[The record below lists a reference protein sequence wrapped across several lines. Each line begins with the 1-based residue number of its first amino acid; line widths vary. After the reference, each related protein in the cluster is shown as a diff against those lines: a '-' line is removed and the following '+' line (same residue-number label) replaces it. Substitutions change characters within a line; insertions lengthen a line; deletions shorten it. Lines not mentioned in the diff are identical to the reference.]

1 MEKIQS
7 LTGMMDLIENKANKA
22 NKADTANG
30 IFYTEHILKDIFE
43 TYSISEIRTPALE
56 DSSLFK
62 RSVGDTSDIVNK
74 ELYTFMDKNDKSIT
88 LRPEGTAS
96 VIRSIIEK
104 KIDNESNKF
113 WYLGPMWRYERPQ
126 KGRYRQFS
134 QAGVEILG
142 YSEGIAEL
150 EIVSIICS
158 INKALGIENS
168 ILKINHLGDKESKEK
183 YCNALKNF
191 LMPLSSKLDEKDIQR
206 LNTNPLRVL
215 DSKNSE
221 TQEIL
226 KDAPKIND
234 FLTDQSLDL
243 LNLVKN
249 TFSKECNIEIDH
261 TLVRGLDYYTGF
273 VFEAV
278 SSDLGAQDAYLG
290 GGRYDDLCKQLG
302 GKDLPA
308 IGMAIGIERLSL
320 LTKTYKKNRTL
331 ISFIIIS
338 SNLESKA
345 YKIAHNLRSI
355 NSSIDIDV
363 QLSDG
368 SLKSKLRRANKDNAS
383 YAFIIGEDELKSE
396 NIIVKSL
403 NDENSEQI
411 IMNISEIEN
420 FIQNI
425 K

>member
-7 LTGMMDLIENKANKA
+7 LTGMMDLIANKSD
-22 NKADTANG
+22 KADTANR
-30 IFYTEHILKDIFE
+30 IFYAEQMLRDIFE
-43 TYSISEIRTPALE
+43 NYSISEIRTPALE
-56 DSSLFK
+56 NSSLFK

-74 ELYTFMDKNDKSIT
+74 ELYSFLDKNDRSIT

-126 KGRYRQFS
+126 KGRYRQFN

-168 ILKINHLGDKESKEK
+168 ILKINHLGDKESKQN
-183 YCNALKNF
+183 YCDALKDF
-191 LMPLSSKLDEKDIQR
+191 LMPLSSNLDEKDIQR

-226 KDAPKIND
+226 KNAPKIND
-234 FLTDQSLDL
+234 FLTDQSLNL
-243 LNLVKN
+243 LNLVIN

-355 NSSIDIDV
+355 NSSVDIDV

-403 NDENSEQI
+403 NDENSEQV
-411 IMNISEIEN
+411 IMNISDIEN

>member
-7 LTGMMDLIENKANKA
+7 LTGMMDLIANKSD
-22 NKADTANG
+22 KADTANR
-30 IFYTEHILKDIFE
+30 IFYAEQMLRDIFE
-43 TYSISEIRTPALE
+43 NYSILEIRTPALE
-56 DSSLFK
+56 NSSLFK

-74 ELYTFMDKNDKSIT
+74 ELYSFLDKNDRSIT

-126 KGRYRQFS
+126 KGRYRQFN

-168 ILKINHLGDKESKEK
+168 ILKINHLGDKESKQN
-183 YCNALKNF
+183 YCDALKDF
-191 LMPLSSKLDEKDIQR
+191 LIPLSSKLDEKDIQR

-226 KDAPKIND
+226 KNAPKIND
-234 FLTDQSLDL
+234 FLTDQSLNL

-249 TFSKECNIEIDH
+249 TFSEECNIEIDH

-355 NSSIDIDV
+355 NSSVDIDV

-403 NDENSEQI
+403 NDENSEQV
-411 IMNISEIEN
+411 IMNISDIEN

>member
-7 LTGMMDLIENKANKA
+7 LTGMMDLIANKSD
-22 NKADTANG
+22 KADTANR
-30 IFYTEHILKDIFE
+30 IFYAEQMLRDIFE
-43 TYSISEIRTPALE
+43 NYSISEIRTPALE
-56 DSSLFK
+56 NSSLFK

-74 ELYTFMDKNDKSIT
+74 ELYSFLDKNDRSIT

-126 KGRYRQFS
+126 KGRYRQFN

-168 ILKINHLGDKESKEK
+168 ILKINHLGDKESKK
-183 YCNALKNF
+183 NYCDALKDF

-226 KDAPKIND
+226 KNAPKIND
-234 FLTDQSLDL
+234 FLTDQSLNL

-249 TFSKECNIEIDH
+249 TFSEECNIEIDH

-320 LTKTYKKNRTL
+320 LTKTYKKNSTL

-355 NSSIDIDV
+355 NSSVDIDV

-403 NDENSEQI
+403 NDENSEQV
-411 IMNISEIEN
+411 IMNISDIEN

>member
-7 LTGMMDLIENKANKA
+7 LTGMMDLIANKSD
-22 NKADTANG
+22 KADTANR
-30 IFYTEHILKDIFE
+30 IFYAEQMLRDIFE
-43 TYSISEIRTPALE
+43 NYSILEIRTPALE
-56 DSSLFK
+56 NSSLFK

-74 ELYTFMDKNDKSIT
+74 ELYSFLDKNDRSIT

-126 KGRYRQFS
+126 KGRYRQFN

-168 ILKINHLGDKESKEK
+168 ILKINHLGDKESKQN
-183 YCNALKNF
+183 YCDALKDF
-191 LMPLSSKLDEKDIQR
+191 LMPLSSKLNEKDIQR

-226 KDAPKIND
+226 KNAPKIND
-234 FLTDQSLDL
+234 FLTDQSLNL

-249 TFSKECNIEIDH
+249 TFSEECNIEIDH

-290 GGRYDDLCKQLG
+290 GGRYDDLCEQLG

-355 NSSIDIDV
+355 NSSVDIDV

-403 NDENSEQI
+403 DDENSEQV
-411 IMNISEIEN
+411 IMNISDIEN

>member
-7 LTGMMDLIENKANKA
+7 LTGMMDLIENKA

-74 ELYTFMDKNDKSIT
+74 ELYSFMDKNDKSIT

-215 DSKNSE
+215 DSKSSE

-249 TFSKECNIEIDH
+249 TFSEECNIEIDH

-420 FIQNI
+420 FIRNI

>member
-7 LTGMMDLIENKANKA
+7 LTGMMDLIENKA

-74 ELYTFMDKNDKSIT
+74 ELYSFMDKNDKSIT

-215 DSKNSE
+215 DSKSSE

-249 TFSKECNIEIDH
+249 TFSEECNIEIDH

-403 NDENSEQI
+403 NDENSEQV
-411 IMNISEIEN
+411 IMNISDIEN

>member
-7 LTGMMDLIENKANKA
+7 LTGMMDLIENKA

-74 ELYTFMDKNDKSIT
+74 ELYSFMDKNDKSIT

-142 YSEGIAEL
+142 YTEGIAEL

-215 DSKNSE
+215 DSKSSE

-249 TFSKECNIEIDH
+249 TFSEECNIEIDH

>member
-7 LTGMMDLIENKANKA
+7 LTGMMDLIENKA

-74 ELYTFMDKNDKSIT
+74 ELYSFMDKNDKSIT

-150 EIVSIICS
+150 EVVSIICS

-168 ILKINHLGDKESKEK
+168 LLKINHLGDKESKEK

-191 LMPLSSKLDEKDIQR
+191 LMPLSSKLDKKDIQR

-215 DSKNSE
+215 DSKSSE

-249 TFSKECNIEIDH
+249 TFSEDCNIEIDH

-411 IMNISEIEN
+411 IMNISDIEN

>member
-7 LTGMMDLIENKANKA
+7 LTGMMDLIENKA

-74 ELYTFMDKNDKSIT
+74 ELYSFLDKNDRSIT

-126 KGRYRQFS
+126 KGRYRQFN

-168 ILKINHLGDKESKEK
+168 ILKINHLGDKESKQN
-183 YCNALKNF
+183 YCDALKDF
-191 LMPLSSKLDEKDIQR
+191 LMPLSSNLDEKDIQR

-226 KDAPKIND
+226 KNAPKIND

-249 TFSKECNIEIDH
+249 TFSEECNIKIDH

-355 NSSIDIDV
+355 NSSVDIDV

-403 NDENSEQI
+403 NDENSEQV
-411 IMNISEIEN
+411 IMNISDIEN

>member
-7 LTGMMDLIENKANKA
+7 LTGMMDLIENKA

-74 ELYTFMDKNDKSIT
+74 ELYSFMDKNDKSIT

-191 LMPLSSKLDEKDIQR
+191 LMPLSSKLDKKDIQR
-206 LNTNPLRVL
+206 LNINPLRVL
-215 DSKNSE
+215 DSKSSE

-249 TFSKECNIEIDH
+249 TFSEECNIEIDH

>member
-1 MEKIQS
+1 LEKIQS
-7 LTGMMDLIENKANKA
+7 LTGMMDLIANKSD
-22 NKADTANG
+22 KADTANR
-30 IFYTEHILKDIFE
+30 IFYAEQMLRDIFE
-43 TYSISEIRTPALE
+43 NYSISEIRTPALE
-56 DSSLFK
+56 NSSLFK

-74 ELYTFMDKNDKSIT
+74 ELYSFLDKNDRSIT

-126 KGRYRQFS
+126 KGRYRQFN

-168 ILKINHLGDKESKEK
+168 ILKINHLGDKESKQN
-183 YCNALKNF
+183 YCDALKDF
-191 LMPLSSKLDEKDIQR
+191 LMPLSSNLDEKDIQR

-226 KDAPKIND
+226 KNAPKIND
-234 FLTDQSLDL
+234 FLTDQSLNL

-249 TFSKECNIEIDH
+249 TFSEECNIEIDH

-355 NSSIDIDV
+355 NSSVDIDV

-403 NDENSEQI
+403 NDENSEQV
-411 IMNISEIEN
+411 IMNISDIEN

>member
-7 LTGMMDLIENKANKA
+7 LTGMMDLIANKSD
-22 NKADTANG
+22 KADTANR
-30 IFYTEHILKDIFE
+30 IFYAEQMLRDIFE
-43 TYSISEIRTPALE
+43 NYSISEIRTPALE
-56 DSSLFK
+56 NSSLFK

-74 ELYTFMDKNDKSIT
+74 ELYSFLDKNDRSIT

-126 KGRYRQFS
+126 KGRYRQFN

-168 ILKINHLGDKESKEK
+168 ILKINHLGDKESKQN
-183 YCNALKNF
+183 YCDALKDF
-191 LMPLSSKLDEKDIQR
+191 LMPLSSNLDEKDIQR

-226 KDAPKIND
+226 KNAPKIND
-234 FLTDQSLDL
+234 FLTDQSLNL
-243 LNLVKN
+243 LNLVKD
-249 TFSKECNIEIDH
+249 TFSEECNIEIDH

-278 SSDLGAQDAYLG
+278 SSDLGAQDAFLG

-355 NSSIDIDV
+355 NSSVDIDV

-403 NDENSEQI
+403 NDENSEQV
-411 IMNISEIEN
+411 IMNISDIEN

>member
-1 MEKIQS
+1 MKKIQS
-7 LTGMMDLIENKANKA
+7 LTGMMDLIENKA

-74 ELYTFMDKNDKSIT
+74 ELYSFMDKNDKSIT

-206 LNTNPLRVL
+206 VNTNPLRVL
-215 DSKNSE
+215 DSKSSE

-249 TFSKECNIEIDH
+249 TFSEECNIKIDH

-278 SSDLGAQDAYLG
+278 STDLGAQDAYLG

-355 NSSIDIDV
+355 NSSVDIDV

-403 NDENSEQI
+403 NDENSEQV
-411 IMNISEIEN
+411 IMNISDIEN